1 MLGFLFILLGTIL
14 LLAVTFFILPKFLI
28 RYVYQDGIKEGEKS
42 SDFTYYLSEKENQD
56 VFDSYRIFYDKK
68 AAKKVLQIDFKE
80 EIHRVK
86 FYVIFFDYASH
97 PIECKEYVVEDAQF
111 RNEILAPIN
120 ARGAYVQV
128 MELEDTVFVKKTP
141 LVLDMMHL
149 IIASVLYG
157 ILAAGCAFVCGIG
170 FVWMVNGAIYSIFEM
185 RFPFLFIMILIS
197 FVLFTIGGFFLIRYT
212 ERERLGEKK
221 EANV

>member
-1 MLGFLFILLGTIL
+1 MLGFLFILLGTVL
-14 LLAVTFFILPKFLI
+14 LLFVTFIVLPKFLI

-42 SDFTYYLSEKENQD
+42 SDFTYYVAEKENQD
-56 VFDSYRIFYDKK
+56 IFDSYRIFYDKK

-86 FYVIFFDYASH
+86 FYVIFFDYANK
-97 PIECKEYVVEDAQF
+97 PIECKECVVEDAQF
-111 RNEILAPIN
+111 RNEVLAPIN

-128 MELEDTVFVKKTP
+128 MEHEDIVFVKKTP
-141 LVLDMMHL
+141 LVLDMKHL

-157 ILAAGCAFVCGIG
+157 ILAAACAFVCGIG
-170 FVWMVNGAIYSIFEM
+170 FVWMVNGVIYSIFEM
-185 RFPFLFIMILIS
+185 RSPFLFIMILIS
-197 FVLFTIGGFFLIRYT
+197 FILFTVGGFFLIRLA
-212 ERERLGEKK
+212 EKDRLGEKK